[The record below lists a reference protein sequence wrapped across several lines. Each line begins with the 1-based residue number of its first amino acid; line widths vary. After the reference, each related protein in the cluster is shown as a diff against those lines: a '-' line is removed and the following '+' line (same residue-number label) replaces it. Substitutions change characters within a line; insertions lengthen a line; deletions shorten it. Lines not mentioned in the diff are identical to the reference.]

1 MKLRYLFNYKTI
13 KDLETENQ
21 RLRLERTELINKVH
35 LKEKDNREI
44 GNKIIVAL
52 EEIKELK
59 KENKRL
65 KRQLK
70 DKK

>member
-21 RLRLERTELINKVH
+21 RLRLERTELENKLK

-44 GNKIIVAL
+44 GNKLVVAEQEYKDL
-52 EEIKELK
+52 CKEMRRLK
-59 KENKRL
+59 KK
-65 KRQLK
+65 LK
-70 DKK
+70 DNK

>member
-21 RLRLERTELINKVH
+21 RLRLERTELTNKLH

-44 GNKIIVAL
+44 GNKLVVAEQEYKDL
-52 EEIKELK
+52 YKEYRKLKKKIKEVK
-59 KENKRL
+59 
-65 KRQLK
+65 
-70 DKK
+70 